1 MNLKERLQQNNLN
14 NSSIVNNSRFDFGR
28 PNEEDRMYEKSR
40 RECDEELHKRK
51 DELEK
56 ERANL
61 HKIREK
67 ELAAALDKFNKD
79 FEELRKQILALVNQS
94 LNDAKNRFTAEI
106 REKRAAETHEEL
118 AIKHDIEELL
128 ALIQTNLL
136 GLRKGT
142 PPARQTTI
150 ATTSPA
156 S

>member
-1 MNLKERLQQNNLN
+1 MNLKERLQQNNHN

-61 HKIREK
+61 QKIREK
-67 ELAAALDKFNKD
+67 ELGAALDKFNHD

-106 REKRAAETHEEL
+106 R
-118 AIKHDIEELL
+118 
-128 ALIQTNLL
+128 
-136 GLRKGT
+136 
-142 PPARQTTI
+142 
-150 ATTSPA
+150 
-156 S
+156 